1 MDNNSTA
8 HSASLLSRNAKI
20 EGEIHGT
27 ENLRIEGYLKGSIRL
42 NGDIHIGSTG
52 MVEADIKAVNV
63 FIVGTVTGNVVASEH
78 LEIQSSGKMTGDI
91 TARSIDIKE
100 GSTFEGRSHMIKT
113 DQSLTI
119 SDASSA
125 AENTTSPETSND

>member
-8 HSASLLSRNAKI
+8 YSASLLSRNAKI
-20 EGEIHGT
+20 EGEIQGN

-42 NGDIHIGSTG
+42 NGDIHIDSTG
-52 MVEADIKAVNV
+52 IVEAEIKAINV
-63 FIVGTVTGNVVASEH
+63 FIEGTVIGNVVASEH

-100 GSTFEGRSHMIKT
+100 GSTFEGRSHMIKS
-113 DQSLTI
+113 DQSVNV

-125 AENTTSPETSND
+125 TANTTSPETGND